1 MGTSTGTPAQPEAG
15 PGKRS
20 GREVSRDAP
29 GDAGAGSRG
38 PRPQVAPE
46 GSDARW
52 AHQEAGAMPL
62 EKAGRT
68 ARRRRRGKQGRQAP
82 RRWAGASAGARRG
95 SIGRARR
102 QALGGGKH
110 WAAAHAIRR
119 LAQGTHQLMRL
130 RQGGIGPAGRG
141 RRPPGRS
148 GPGGRRRRGFLP
160 GRRRPRPPH
169 GGSPG
174 RLRPALSTFDLVS
187 IPAAWTPSTR
197 PFDRDTGPSG
207 DTARVT
213 QSAAVCR
220 HFPARASA
228 CHPNSRLC
236 PTLTG
241 AAIRRSA

>member
-1 MGTSTGTPAQPEAG
+1 
-15 PGKRS
+15 
-20 GREVSRDAP
+20 
-29 GDAGAGSRG
+29 
-38 PRPQVAPE
+38 
-46 GSDARW
+46 
-52 AHQEAGAMPL
+52 MPL

-68 ARRRRRGKQGRQAP
+68 ARRRRRGKQGRQVP

-110 WAAAHAIRR
+110 WAAAS
-119 LAQGTHQLMRL
+119 T
-130 RQGGIGPAGRG
+130 G
-141 RRPPGRS
+141 RRQALGGGTRNTAPGAGHAPAHAAATRRDRPCGAGAPAAGSEWPGRPAS
-148 GPGGRRRRGFLP
+148 PRFPTRATAPATAARGFA
-160 GRRRPRPPH
+160 GEATT
-169 GGSPG
+169 SP
-174 RLRPALSTFDLVS
+174 FDLVS

>member
-1 MGTSTGTPAQPEAG
+1 MRQATPEQ
-15 PGKRS
+15 
-20 GREVSRDAP
+20 EV
-29 GDAGAGSRG
+29 GG

-102 QALGGGKH
+102 QALRGATRDTAPGAGH
-110 WAAAHAIRR
+110 GSAHTAATRR
-119 LAQGTHQLMRL
+119 DRPCGAGA
-130 RQGGIGPAGRG
+130 PAAGSEW
-141 RRPPGRS
+141 PGRPAS
-148 GPGGRRRRGFLP
+148 PRFPTRATASATAARGFA
-160 GRRRPRPPH
+160 GEATT
-169 GGSPG
+169 SP
-174 RLRPALSTFDLVS
+174 FDLVS